1 MAQGV
6 YQENLFVV
14 GPVGN
19 RVEQLFFFF
28 DAGGD
33 NEGCREETDKD
44 VGDGR
49 ECFAYDSTTS
59 FHQGSNARYFD
70 IEIVREGTNY
80 DDYDNVKPFKEV
92 FLYRFNGCSYAK
104 DQVGIISDDRPYY
117 IQIAAFAIYQSA
129 KKLAKKLSKTG
140 YPAYCDFHKPD
151 EGHSFF
157 RVRVGYYGSSAEAE
171 RILSEIKKLGYDGFI
186 SQN

>member
-14 GPVGN
+14 GPVGD

-44 VGDGR
+44 ADDGR
-49 ECFAYDSTTS
+49 ECYAYDSTTT
-59 FHQGSNARYFD
+59 FHQGSNTHYFD

-80 DDYDNVKPFKEV
+80 DDYDNVKPFKEA
-92 FLYRFNGCSYAK
+92 FLYRFNGCSYEKGPVALF
-104 DQVGIISDDRPYY
+104 SDDRPFY
-117 IQIAAFAIYQSA
+117 IQFAAFEKYQSA
-129 KKLAKKLSKTG
+129 NKLAKKLSKTG
-140 YPAYCDFHKPD
+140 YPAYCEFHKPD